1 MRKTSE
7 ALHALP
13 SSCTVITS
21 AVHVIMHSSV
31 VTKTLS
37 AALFLIG
44 AAHADGIY
52 SKSSAVLQFDGK
64 SYDKLIAKSNLVS
77 VS

>member
-1 MRKTSE
+1 MMYS
-7 ALHALP
+7 
-13 SSCTVITS
+13 S
-21 AVHVIMHSSV
+21 AVI
-31 VTKTLS
+31 KTLS
-37 AALFLIG
+37 AALFLTG
-44 AAHADGIY
+44 VAHADGIY